1 MRKYEEEVL
10 VRMLEAGY
18 ILSTYAPLEKVASA
32 IKWDELANKYGVRKS
47 IKSVFRSLKAK
58 GLITDHGKSLRV
70 VSLTKE
76 GVRMAL
82 ALKRREN
89 RS

>member
-1 MRKYEEEVL
+1 MKEYEEEIII
-10 VRMLEAGY
+10 RMLEAGY
-18 ILSTYAPLEKVASA
+18 ILSTYAPLEKVASV
-32 IKWDELANKYGVRKS
+32 INWDELATKHKVRKG

-82 ALKRREN
+82 ALKMRRDKP
-89 RS
+89 